1 MCLTASGLPA
11 TPVGIKREAAGATA
25 AYRAEQQH
33 CGKDRGRRTRG
44 RWARAETGARAQR
57 MRYCDRRGGHQPS
70 WSGKGR
76 RVVRQDL
83 QRPEARPGAGRVGQS
98 VGAMRGAAEQVSTE
112 AGEEAREARPG
123 HLGLGHGERRPLDHR
138 KFNSAQKNM
147 LQSQQEYMFRI
158 IM

>member
-1 MCLTASGLPA
+1 VVCPQLRLESSARPPEPQLHTEQSSSAA
-11 TPVGIKREAAGATA
+11 GIEAAGP
-25 AYRAEQQH
+25 E
-33 CGKDRGRRTRG
+33 GVGRGRRPAPEPRG
-44 RWARAETGARAQR
+44 RGAATGEP
-57 MRYCDRRGGHQPS
+57 C